1 MKLWI
6 CASILA
12 LLPAIGMAAD
22 APPDW
27 AYPVAPPDYKA
38 PPDNGQPKHIKGSTL
53 AFTQKDVDDS
63 FNPPDWFPNEHA
75 PMPQLVAH
83 GKAPVVHACDQCHL
97 ATGRGH
103 PESGNLTH
111 LPVDYIVEQ
120 IDQFRSGNRK
130 SSVARRSSNMIDF
143 AKGLTDEEVR
153 EAAQYFANMPAA
165 VWTKVVETDMAPK
178 SFVGEGNMRFIAEGN
193 AKEPIGHRII
203 EVPQDEDGAKL
214 RDPHTGFI
222 AYVPTGSIKAGEELV
237 ATGGNGKT
245 IQCTICHGADLKG
258 VGNVPGLA
266 GRSAIYIF
274 RQLYDIQHGTRTGNA
289 VALMQPVVAKLTQDD
304 MIALAAYM
312 SSRTP

>member
-1 MKLWI
+1 
-6 CASILA
+6 
-12 LLPAIGMAAD
+12 
-22 APPDW
+22 
-27 AYPVAPPDYKA
+27 V
-38 PPDNGQPKHIKGSTL
+38 QGSPL
-53 AFTQKDVDDS
+53 SFTQKNVEDS
-63 FNPPDWFPNEHA
+63 FAPPDWFPNEHA

-103 PESGNLTH
+103 PESGNLAH
-111 LPVDYIVEQ
+111 LPADYIVEQ
-120 IDQFRSGNRK
+120 IQQFRSGAWK

-143 AKGLTDEEVR
+143 AKALTDDEVK
-153 EAAQYFANMPAA
+153 EAAQYFANMPPA
-165 VWTKVVETDMAPK
+165 VWTKVVETDMVPK
-178 SFVGEGNMRFIAEGN
+178 SFVGEGNMRFVAEGN

-203 EVPQDEDGAKL
+203 EVPENEEGAKL
-214 RDPHTGFI
+214 RDPHAGFI
-222 AYVPTGSIKAGEELV
+222 AYVPTCSLKAGETLV
-237 ATGGNGKT
+237 TTGGGGKT

-289 VALMQPVVAKLTQDD
+289 IALMQPVVAKLNQDD

-312 SSRTP
+312 ASRTP

>member
-1 MKLWI
+1 MKWLI
-6 CASILA
+6 GASALV
-12 LLPAIGMAAD
+12 LLPIAVMAAD

-27 AYPVAPPDYKA
+27 AYPVAPANFQA
-38 PPDNGQPKHIKGSTL
+38 PPDNGQPKHVPGSNL
-53 AFTQKDVDDS
+53 AFTQKDVENS
-63 FNPPDWFPNEHA
+63 FAPPDWFPNEHA

-83 GKAPVVHACDQCHL
+83 GRAPVVHACDQCHL

-103 PESGNLTH
+103 PESGNLAH

-120 IDQFRSGNRK
+120 IGQFRAGLRK
-130 SSVARRSSNMIDF
+130 SSIARRSSNMIDF
-143 AKGLTDEEVR
+143 AKALTDDEVR
-153 EAAQYFANMPAA
+153 EAAQYFANMPPA
-165 VWTKVVETDMAPK
+165 VWTKVVETDSVPK
-178 SFVGEGNMRFIAEGN
+178 SFVGEGNMRFVAEGN

-203 EVPQDEDGAKL
+203 EVPENEESAKL
-214 RDPHTGFI
+214 RDPHSGFV
-222 AYVPTGSIKAGEELV
+222 AYVPTGSIKAGETLV
-237 ATGGNGKT
+237 TTGGGGKT

-312 SSRTP
+312 ASRTP